1 MLVASISGD
10 FETAKSAIVKA
21 NQVSDLIELRIDLLE
36 SDEVS
41 FVSKLKTLSK
51 VPVIFTLRRMDQGGA
66 FEGSEELRKEKLL
79 KLQTLSPSYIDLEYD
94 CNFANELDP
103 SILLI
108 CSYHDFEKT
117 PEDLSE
123 ILGKMSGFKSSII
136 KIATKANSILD
147 ALRML
152 KFVQMHKVAGMCMG
166 ELGEITRILGTVAG
180 APLVYSFIGKPTA
193 PGQLS
198 VQDLLEIYHFS
209 SLSPKTKVYGVIG
222 DPIHKSIGYLCHNK
236 IFEAEKFDAVYV
248 RMLVKKPE
256 LSSFFKEVK
265 SLPFNG
271 LSVTMPL
278 KEGVAAFADEIDE
291 DVKEVG
297 AYNTLFKREEIWRAT
312 NTDGVGAIDAIE
324 SHVKVQGKKMLIIGA
339 GGAAKAIA
347 YAGQLR
353 GASIIIANRSENKG
367 RALADA
373 VQGVY
378 TPLTNLPDYDIIV
391 NATSVG
397 MSPDT
402 NNVPIDEMEIK
413 ENRVFFDV
421 IMAPKETKFLRLGKE
436 RGGEVVY
443 GYELYINQ
451 AIRQQRCY
459 LNRSFDEEK
468 ARKLIKGFIAL

>member
-1 MLVASISGD
+1 
-10 FETAKSAIVKA
+10 
-21 NQVSDLIELRIDLLE
+21 
-36 SDEVS
+36 
-41 FVSKLKTLSK
+41 
-51 VPVIFTLRRMDQGGA
+51 
-66 FEGSEELRKEKLL
+66 
-79 KLQTLSPSYIDLEYD
+79 
-94 CNFANELDP
+94 
-103 SILLI
+103 
-108 CSYHDFEKT
+108 
-117 PEDLSE
+117 
-123 ILGKMSGFKSSII
+123 
-136 KIATKANSILD
+136 
-147 ALRML
+147 
-152 KFVQMHKVAGMCMG
+152 MHKVAGMCMG

-459 LNRSFDEEK
+459 LNRSFDEAK